1 MLLRREF
8 LGAIG
13 VAALGSIKER
23 SVKVETVYKSPGPA
37 PNGLQATDEGLWVLD
52 QKDNHAYLIE
62 YESGKILR
70 NLKTD
75 SVAGSGLTF
84 DGEALWLASTYSREI
99 LRTDAKTGATLARY
113 PSPGAGV
120 VHWKPEEAR
129 RSALAPPPKPTPPP
143 DPSKPAAPRTA
154 TGAHGLEWRA
164 GKLYISN
171 PPSMRIYRMEP
182 KTFTVEFDFPTAGNR
197 PHGLGWEGDYLW
209 AADSNYYG
217 FHKYD
222 PKNGKVIEAI
232 KLADSDPQP
241 HGASIWKGYMWYCDE
256 MGVVCRFKL

>member
-1 MLLRREF
+1 
-8 LGAIG
+8 
-13 VAALGSIKER
+13 
-23 SVKVETVYKSPGPA
+23 
-37 PNGLQATDEGLWVLD
+37 
-52 QKDNHAYLIE
+52 
-62 YESGKILR
+62 
-70 NLKTD
+70 
-75 SVAGSGLTF
+75 
-84 DGEALWLASTYSREI
+84 
-99 LRTDAKTGATLARY
+99 
-113 PSPGAGV
+113 
-120 VHWKPEEAR
+120 
-129 RSALAPPPKPTPPP
+129 
-143 DPSKPAAPRTA
+143 
-154 TGAHGLEWRA
+154 
-164 GKLYISN
+164 
-171 PPSMRIYRMEP
+171 MRIYRMEP